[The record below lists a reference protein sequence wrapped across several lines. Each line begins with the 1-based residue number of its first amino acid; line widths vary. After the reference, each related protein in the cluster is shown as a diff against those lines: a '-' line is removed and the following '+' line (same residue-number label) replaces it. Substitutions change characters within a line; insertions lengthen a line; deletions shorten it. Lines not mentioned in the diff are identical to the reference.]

1 MCIWERE
8 EMQDTMFELL
18 SQLFPYITCSGMH
31 GHESAFTAPVAVIW
45 HLAWDLSSVIVS
57 VLPER
62 GSVKINMGGGGQ
74 IPILLADL
82 SIHVSEWQYRR
93 ESLKTFPWLQGILL
107 PKKM

>member
-62 GSVKINMGGGGQ
+62 GSVKINMGGGDRSQ
-74 IPILLADL
+74 FF
-82 SIHVSEWQYRR
+82 WQTSASMSQSGSTEGRA
-93 ESLKTFPWLQGILL
+93 
-107 PKKM
+107 